1 MTRINATLDSTRNRS
16 MRSTSRARE
25 LIARRVGDIALAL
38 GVIILMLPLVFTV
51 LIAFRTASDVAQNPL
66 GWPSSLT
73 ISNFAH
79 VVGLLDFWN
88 SLRTTLIL
96 VVASCALTI
105 IVGAMA
111 SYPIARITRRW
122 SVVVYRFFIVGL
134 TVPIFVLLGPL
145 YVFVRNLGLINNWA
159 GVILIYTAEYVP
171 LAVFFFTSFLRQ
183 IPVEL
188 EEAAAID
195 GAGPIRTFFRV
206 IFPLLRPITAT
217 LATFVALAIWND
229 FLIPYVFLQDESDR
243 TLVANAYSL
252 YDMKE
257 LQPTV
262 LFPAALLSMAP
273 LVIGFIFL
281 QRHLVAGLTVGAVK
295 G

>member
-1 MTRINATLDSTRNRS
+1 
-16 MRSTSRARE
+16 
-25 LIARRVGDIALAL
+25 
-38 GVIILMLPLVFTV
+38 
-51 LIAFRTASDVAQNPL
+51 
-66 GWPSSLT
+66 
-73 ISNFAH
+73 
-79 VVGLLDFWN
+79 
-88 SLRTTLIL
+88 
-96 VVASCALTI
+96 
-105 IVGAMA
+105 
-111 SYPIARITRRW
+111 
-122 SVVVYRFFIVGL
+122 
-134 TVPIFVLLGPL
+134 
-145 YVFVRNLGLINNWA
+145 VRNLGLINNWA